1 MSGAQPGSSRSAE
14 VAGALPAGHQALGVP
29 GQESSATGLSGA
41 TANDTSDNVETSS
54 KRSLT
59 GRRRDASTGS
69 KRSNRQVAGE
79 GEKQARPGSAG
90 RAQAGSEPRP
100 KKRGGFLS
108 FLGCCGSSDDTE
120 EPGSRESAQPAKTP
134 TTASQPTK
142 LKSQQQQQVPPN
154 ASATNT
160 SADGSKEVIDEK
172 TGQQPNH
179 NDSSAAAPI
188 LPTPS
193 LDSEKP
199 PPVVVQPDN
208 PVPSIPP
215 GIASVQPNAETSPL
229 QAEKRDLQ
237 PELPVTGPSHIDTTQ
252 RSAAHDVQSNHNSNP
267 VVSVIAPTP
276 IVSQQEDVVED
287 ALIQDRT
294 PEQAARDTDI
304 EMTDVGPSLPLS
316 TSDVPQSSDVETTT
330 RERSSSSSSRID
342 LPPPPPLAERQIH
355 NQHSD
360 AGVIAS
366 AGAGAGVLAAG
377 AGVAAQH
384 ASQDPSAVSTPEPTQ
399 KWLLPPITPQFSG
412 KKCLVL
418 DLDETLVHSSFKVSM
433 IAHEYTD
440 VTLLTSYQILHQ
452 ADFTIP
458 VEIEGQY
465 HNVYVIKRPGVDA
478 FLKRV
483 GEIYEV
489 VVFTASVSKYG
500 DPLLDQLDISNSVHH
515 RLFRESCY
523 NHQGNYVKDLSQVG
537 RPLGETIII
546 DNSPTSYIF
555 HPQHAVPISSWFSDA
570 HDNELMDLIPVLEDL
585 ATSQVRDVSLVLDVA
600 L

>member
-1 MSGAQPGSSRSAE
+1 M
-14 VAGALPAGHQALGVP
+14 P
-29 GQESSATGLSGA
+29 GQESSVTALSGA

-59 GRRRDASTGS
+59 GRRRGASTGS

-79 GEKQARPGSAG
+79 SEKQGSAG
-90 RAQAGSEPRP
+90 RTQAGSEPRP

-108 FLGCCGSSDDTE
+108 FLGCCGGSADSE
-120 EPGSRESAQPAKTP
+120 EPGSRESAQPAKAP
-134 TTASQPTK
+134 TTASQPSK
-142 LKSQQQQQVPPN
+142 LKTQQQQQQQVPPN

-172 TGQQPNH
+172 AGQQPNH

-188 LPTPS
+188 LPTPPVET
-193 LDSEKP
+193 EKP
-199 PPVVVQPDN
+199 PPVVAQPDN

-229 QAEKRDLQ
+229 QVEKHDLQ
-237 PELPVTGPSHIDTTQ
+237 PETAATGPPHIDTAQ
-252 RSAAHDVQSNHNSNP
+252 RNVAHDGQTNHASNP
-267 VVSVIAPTP
+267 SVSVIAPTP
-276 IVSQQEDVVED
+276 IVSQQEDVAED

-316 TSDVPQSSDVETTT
+316 TSDVPQSSEVETTT

-360 AGVIAS
+360 ASVIAG

-384 ASQDPSAVSTPEPTQ
+384 ASQDPSAVSTPEPAQ

-418 DLDETLVHSSFKVSM
+418 DLDETLVHSSFKVSSLGSISTCG
-433 IAHEYTD
+433 IA
-440 VTLLTSYQILHQ
+440 LTSYRS
-452 ADFTIP
+452 FT
-458 VEIEGQY
+458 
-465 HNVYVIKRPGVDA
+465 K
-478 FLKRV
+478 
-483 GEIYEV
+483 
-489 VVFTASVSKYG
+489 
-500 DPLLDQLDISNSVHH
+500 
-515 RLFRESCY
+515 
-523 NHQGNYVKDLSQVG
+523 
-537 RPLGETIII
+537 
-546 DNSPTSYIF
+546 PTS
-555 HPQHAVPISSWFSDA
+555 
-570 HDNELMDLIPVLEDL
+570 L
-585 ATSQVRDVSLVLDVA
+585 SL
-600 L
+600 

>member
-1 MSGAQPGSSRSAE
+1 VQPGSSRNAE
-14 VAGALPAGHQALGVP
+14 IAGALPAGQQALGAP
-29 GQESSATGLSGA
+29 GQDSSVTGLSGA
-41 TANDTSDNVETSS
+41 TANGTSDNVETSS

-59 GRRRDASTGS
+59 GRRRGASTGS

-79 GEKQARPGSAG
+79 SEKQARPGSAG

-108 FLGCCGSSDDTE
+108 FLGCCGGSDDTD
-120 EPGSRESAQPAKTP
+120 EPGSRETAQPAKTP
-134 TTASQPTK
+134 TTASQPSK
-142 LKSQQQQQVPPN
+142 LNAQQQQVPPN

-172 TGQQPNH
+172 VGQQPNH
-179 NDSSAAAPI
+179 NESSAAAPI
-188 LPTPS
+188 LPTPPVET
-193 LDSEKP
+193 EKP

-215 GIASVQPNAETSPL
+215 GIASVQPNAETAPL
-229 QAEKRDLQ
+229 QAEKHDLQ
-237 PELPVTGPSHIDTTQ
+237 PETPVTGPPHIDTAQ
-252 RSAAHDVQSNHNSNP
+252 RSVAHDVQPNHTSNP

-276 IVSQQEDVVED
+276 IVSQQEDAVED
-287 ALIQDRT
+287 AIIQDRT

-342 LPPPPPLAERQIH
+342 LPPPPPLAERQLQK

-360 AGVIAS
+360 AGVIAG

-377 AGVAAQH
+377 AGVAAHH

-418 DLDETLVHSSFKVSM
+418 DLDETLVHSSFKVS
-433 IAHEYTD
+433 ICVHEYVDGITTD
-440 VTLLTSYQILHQ
+440 TPL
-452 ADFTIP
+452 
-458 VEIEGQY
+458 
-465 HNVYVIKRPGVDA
+465 
-478 FLKRV
+478 
-483 GEIYEV
+483 
-489 VVFTASVSKYG
+489 
-500 DPLLDQLDISNSVHH
+500 DPTPSRLYNS
-515 RLFRESCY
+515 C
-523 NHQGNYVKDLSQVG
+523 
-537 RPLGETIII
+537 
-546 DNSPTSYIF
+546 
-555 HPQHAVPISSWFSDA
+555 
-570 HDNELMDLIPVLEDL
+570 
-585 ATSQVRDVSLVLDVA
+585 
-600 L
+600 

>member
-1 MSGAQPGSSRSAE
+1 M
-14 VAGALPAGHQALGVP
+14 P
-29 GQESSATGLSGA
+29 GQESSVTGLSGA
-41 TANDTSDNVETSS
+41 TANDASDNVETSS

-59 GRRRDASTGS
+59 GRRRGASTGS
-69 KRSNRQVAGE
+69 KRSNRQVTGE
-79 GEKQARPGSAG
+79 SEKQGAAG

-108 FLGCCGSSDDTE
+108 FLGCCGGSDDTE
-120 EPGSRESAQPAKTP
+120 EPGSRETAQPAKAP
-134 TTASQPTK
+134 TTAAQPSK
-142 LKSQQQQQVPPN
+142 LKTQQQQQVPPN

-172 TGQQPNH
+172 VGQQQNH

-188 LPTPS
+188 LPTPPVET
-193 LDSEKP
+193 EKP
-199 PPVVVQPDN
+199 PPVVAQPDN

-229 QAEKRDLQ
+229 QVEKHDLQ
-237 PELPVTGPSHIDTTQ
+237 PENPITGPPHIDTAQ
-252 RSAAHDVQSNHNSNP
+252 RSVAHEGQSNHNSNP

-276 IVSQQEDVVED
+276 VVSQQQDAVED

-342 LPPPPPLAERQIH
+342 LPPPPPLAERQIQ

-360 AGVIAS
+360 AGVIAG

-377 AGVAAQH
+377 AGVAAEH
-384 ASQDPSAVSTPEPTQ
+384 AGQDASAVSTPEPAQ

-418 DLDETLVHSSFKVSM
+418 DLDETLVHSSFKVS
-433 IAHEYTD
+433 ILVSD
-440 VTLLTSYQILHQ
+440 SNDGSSLTSYRY
-452 ADFTIP
+452 FTKLTSP
-458 VEIEGQY
+458 SLS
-465 HNVYVIKRPGVDA
+465 R
-478 FLKRV
+478 LKANTTT
-483 GEIYEV
+483 
-489 VVFTASVSKYG
+489 FT
-500 DPLLDQLDISNSVHH
+500 
-515 RLFRESCY
+515 
-523 NHQGNYVKDLSQVG
+523 
-537 RPLGETIII
+537 
-546 DNSPTSYIF
+546 
-555 HPQHAVPISSWFSDA
+555 
-570 HDNELMDLIPVLEDL
+570 
-585 ATSQVRDVSLVLDVA
+585 
-600 L
+600 